1 MSSPAPRIVL
11 LVLASLMVAVSS
23 PSISQNQKQTPG
35 KPPASTVGTVGT
47 VGIRNPNGGGDT
59 NPTHTTSGG
68 GGHTGAIVG
77 GAVGAAAA
85 GIAVFEL
92 LHHAHAADSGK
103 PVERLKLTLR
113 YPEDWQLN
121 PGLNQQ
127 DDPISF
133 NNFNNSYLQGGII
146 PPGGADID
154 IARFPATNR
163 KVADLIASELSD
175 ADQKKID
182 SHPYKIGDQQGTRVY
197 YSDTYAPQFTYKNVA
212 IYVAT
217 SDALYKFFLTY
228 HQGDQHE
235 KSFNDD
241 FEHMLKSVRFER

>member
-1 MSSPAPRIVL
+1 MWSPAPRSVFLSLVL
-11 LVLASLMVAVSS
+11 LIVAVSF
-23 PSISQNQKQTPG
+23 PSISQSQKQTPG
-35 KPPASTVGTVGT
+35 KPPASTVGTVNIHNTNGD
-47 VGIRNPNGGGDT
+47 GNP
-59 NPTHTTSGG
+59 NPTHTSSGG

-85 GIAVFEL
+85 GIAVFEI
-92 LHHAHAADSGK
+92 LHHTHAPDSGK

-113 YPEDWQLN
+113 YPEDWQIN

-127 DDPISF
+127 DDPISL
-133 NNFNNSYLQGGII
+133 NNFNSSYLQGGII

-154 IARFPATNR
+154 IARFPAINR
-163 KVADLIASELSD
+163 PVADLIANELSD

-217 SDALYKFFLTY
+217 NDALYKFFLTY

-235 KSFNDD
+235 KTFNDD
-241 FEHMLKSVRFER
+241 FEHLLKSVRFQR

>member
-11 LVLASLMVAVSS
+11 LILASLMVAVSS
-23 PSISQNQKQTPG
+23 PSIGQNQIQTPG
-35 KPPASTVGTVGT
+35 KPPASSVGTVGT
-47 VGIRNPNGGGDT
+47 VGVRNPKGDGNP
-59 NPTHTTSGG
+59 NPTHINSGG

-77 GAVGAAAA
+77 GTVGAAAA

-92 LHHAHAADSGK
+92 LHHAHSPDSGT
-103 PVERLKLTLR
+103 PVERLKITLR

-133 NNFNNSYLQGGII
+133 NNFNNAYLRGGII

-154 IARFPATNR
+154 IARFPASSQT
-163 KVADLIASELSD
+163 VAELIAGELSD
-175 ADQKKID
+175 ADQEKID
-182 SHPYKIGDQQGTRVY
+182 SHPYKIGDQQGRRVY
-197 YSDTYAPQFTYKNVA
+197 YSDTYAPHFTYRNVA

-217 SDALYKFFLTY
+217 GDALYKFFLTY
-228 HQGDQHE
+228 HQGDPHE
-235 KSFNDD
+235 KVFNDD
-241 FEHMLKSVRFER
+241 FEHVLKSVRFQR